1 MRTCS
6 RARCSDCCSGEW
18 HATSGGRLEVTAGI
32 EDGAFV
38 LRVPA
43 GAAGMEPVPT
53 VRERLEALGTGVREL
68 GVALP
73 LVREALERHGG
84 TLTPRAGGVLEA
96 RIPLQK

>member
-1 MRTCS
+1 VFWGVGHTPTG
-6 RARCSDCCSGEW
+6 A
-18 HATSGGRLEVTAGI
+18 RLEVAAGI

-43 GAAGMEPVPT
+43 GQAGMEPVPT
-53 VRERLEALGTGVREL
+53 VRERLAAMGAGEREL

-73 LVREALERHGG
+73 LVRDALERHGG

-96 RIPLQK
+96 RIPLS

>member
-1 MRTCS
+1 
-6 RARCSDCCSGEW
+6 
-18 HATSGGRLEVTAGI
+18 
-32 EDGAFV
+32 
-38 LRVPA
+38 VPA